1 MKNKIKNIIKE
12 VGINKVDS
20 ILQEMKSKD
29 NVKENLKKDFIE
41 LLEDCTI
48 SFDGKDIDYR
58 KNGNLFFLYR
68 KINNYFYLNFDF
80 WLKFQEKYSLNYKE
94 LQDLLAGIVEDV
106 LNYKGVTPQRSCCCC
121 TWL

>member
-1 MKNKIKNIIKE
+1 MKNKIENLIKE
-12 VGINKVDS
+12 VGINEVEA
-20 ILQEMKSKD
+20 ILNQLKSKV

-48 SFDGKDIDYR
+48 SFDGKDIYYR

-80 WLKFQEKYSLNYKE
+80 WLKFQEKYSLNYQE